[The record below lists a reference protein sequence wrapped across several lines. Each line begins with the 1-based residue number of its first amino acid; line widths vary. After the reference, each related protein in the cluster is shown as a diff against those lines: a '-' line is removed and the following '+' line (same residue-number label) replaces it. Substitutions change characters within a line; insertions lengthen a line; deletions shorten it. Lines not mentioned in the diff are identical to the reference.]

1 MQRVGKIAYNRK
13 FAMKKNPTR
22 TEKIMR
28 DFLKRFKI
36 PNSFQKLVFT
46 AKRFYIIDFV
56 INMKPR
62 TIIEI
67 DGKSHI
73 GKEEYDKNR
82 IEEILGLRPFK
93 KWKWKV
99 VRIKNEDVLN
109 GKAFE
114 IIKEIY
120 KKRRNFTS
128 GYSQCGVAKK
138 L

>member
-22 TEKIMR
+22 TERIMR

-36 PNSFQKLVFT
+36 PNSFQRVVFT
-46 AKRFYIIDFV
+46 DKRFYIIDFV

-73 GKEEYDKNR
+73 GKEEYDKKR
-82 IEEILGLRPFK
+82 ISEILGLRPFK

-128 GYSQCGVAKK
+128 GYSLGA
-138 L
+138 